1 MVNQLGHFP
10 YLVFIIFAF
19 LSQTL
24 AEGSVLSFKTPQR
37 TAEIPSLIAHVFVR
51 MSILKTAQ
59 TPEPPH
65 PFHGFIQP

>member
-10 YLVFIIFAF
+10 YLVFINFAF

-24 AEGSVLSFKTPQR
+24 AEGSVLSFKTLRR
-37 TAEIPSLIAHVFVR
+37 TAEIPSSIARVFVC
-51 MSILKTAQ
+51 MPILKSAQ

-65 PFHGFIQP
+65 LFHCFIEP